1 MLFIATRQLHM
12 RNFVCFYIVS
22 SQTELEGALQTMR
35 KFKQMCDV
43 LKNEKENVE
52 KSKQQML
59 AQIDDHQ
66 SKIDKLTTV
75 NAESVRQKEHT
86 EEEKV
91 RDVIFHFSPFDGS
104 KLMAAATKTLIPLE

>member
-1 MLFIATRQLHM
+1 MW
-12 RNFVCFYIVS
+12 NFASFYIVS
-22 SQTELEGALQTMR
+22 SQTELEGALQNMR

-43 LKNEKENVE
+43 LKNEKENME

-66 SKIDKLTTV
+66 SKIEKLTTANV
-75 NAESVRQKEHT
+75 ESVRQKEHT

-91 RDVIFHFSPFDGS
+91 WDVIFQYSS
-104 KLMAAATKTLIPLE
+104 LLRWV